1 MSTIITA
8 VCAVIPDPLE
18 TWLAGGGNMTLAV
31 LALLGL
37 GLYSLA
43 HAGAGEARG

>member
-1 MSTIITA
+1 MNTIITA

-18 TWLAGGGNMTLAV
+18 VWLAGGGNMTVAV

-43 HAGAGEARG
+43 HTGAGEARG